1 MFQEDS
7 DAIYLVTEPVVPLG
21 SLLKDLTEL
30 DVALGTYIIA
40 SSLNFLHKNAHM
52 SHNNIRVKSIFVSL
66 SDNLW
71 RLGGLENVCKEGGVD
86 DRTVGDIVRSSSPQC
101 PAAPEDTDGTF
112 SSNNIHCRDSWMLGH
127 LVIKLTERFNGK
139 PDGGLMKFKQTVK
152 KSFCNADPRKRPSVE
167 SFLSCQYF
175 KSYPQHA
182 LIYSVEFLESITIK
196 SDEDKKNFFRK
207 ASTDLIQVSSDL
219 FQKYLMRLM
228 FSDLIFADEN
238 AREYL
243 LPRLLSVKT
252 KRESR
257 GFYKAESYARIMA
270 PLLKELFKRRA
281 KHTRL
286 VLLRLT
292 RWYVPFLPSHF
303 VKDSILPEIL
313 LGLNDTDDAIV
324 MATFNS
330 LAVLTSFLGATTVVG
345 SSLQKSHFHDAFPR
359 GAEPKALAT
368 TESLSDGVGETSF
381 SQTMNGKIMNDSDLD
396 SGKEYPMV
404 HVSRQDMLK
413 SEREKRAQESKRK
426 REARKIKEQTQQNQ
440 VKLIE
445 VASRPEPKKTT
456 PEGVSD
462 IASHSILKKE
472 RFIHERAVPQL
483 VHEQQGCSMEYKP
496 ESLSDGGMWDSENN
510 LDLPVSDEEG
520 GQRSLLEIARQT
532 SESEDREGDID
543 LQVSD
548 QEDNVET
555 PVNMSSKVNSDN
567 EEMSAAAVIDTSG
580 NHDDGFSNWENGG
593 WSDFDT
599 QFESD
604 EGIEMKGLKLELSEV
619 KPLDTVTE
627 DAQVLPQ
634 MEQPVVVPATVSDIM
649 NLERAVQEEP
659 EVDFFA
665 DMQPTYTAPKLL

>member
-1 MFQEDS
+1 M
-7 DAIYLVTEPVVPLG
+7 TEPVVPLG
-21 SLLKDLTEL
+21 SLLKDMTEL
-30 DVALGTYIIA
+30 DVALGCYIIS
-40 SSLNFLHKNAHM
+40 SSLNFLHKNAQM
-52 SHNNIRVKSIFVSL
+52 SHNNIKVSSVFVSL
-66 SDNLW
+66 TDNLW
-71 RLGGLENVCKEGGVD
+71 RLGGLENVCKEGGID
-86 DRTVGDIVRSSSPQC
+86 ERTVGDIIRCSSPSC

-112 SSNNIHCRDSWMLGH
+112 SSNTIHCRDSWMLGH
-127 LVIKLTERFNGK
+127 LIINLMDRFNGK

-152 KSFCNADPRKRPSVE
+152 KSYCNADPRKRPTVE

-196 SDEDKKNFFRK
+196 TEEEKRSFFRK

-257 GFYKAESYARIMA
+257 GFYKAESYAKIMA
-270 PLLKELFKRRA
+270 PLLRDLFKRRA

-303 VKDSILPEIL
+303 VKDNILPEIL

-359 GAEPKALAT
+359 GAEVKTLVT
-368 TESLSDGVGETSF
+368 TESLSDGIGEQSF
-381 SQTMNGKIMNDSDLD
+381 TQTMNGKIMNDSDLD
-396 SGKEYPMV
+396 SGKEYPKV
-404 HVSRQDMLK
+404 HLSRQDMLK
-413 SEREKRAQESKRK
+413 SEREKRAHEAKRK
-426 REARKIKEQTQQNQ
+426 REARKVKEQTQQKQ

-445 VASRPEPKKTT
+445 VASRPEPKKMS
-456 PEGVSD
+456 PEGVTE
-462 IASHSILKKE
+462 ITSHSILKKE
-472 RFIHERAVPQL
+472 RFTHDRPVPQL
-483 VHEQQGCSMEYKP
+483 IHEQQGCSMEYKP
-496 ESLSDGGMWDSENN
+496 ESLSDTGMWDSENN
-510 LDLPVSDEEG
+510 LDLPASEEEG
-520 GQRSLLEIARQT
+520 GQKSLLEIVRQS
-532 SESEDREGDID
+532 SECEDKEEGE
-543 LQVSD
+543 VMEVFTD

-555 PVNMSSKVNSDN
+555 PVNMGSKVNSDN
-567 EEMSAAAVIDTSG
+567 EVQDLEEEPTPAVIDTSG
-580 NHDDGFSNWENGG
+580 NQDDGFSNWENGG

-604 EGIEMKGLKLELSEV
+604 DGIEMKNLKLELSEV
-619 KPLDTVTE
+619 QPLETVTE
-627 DAQVLPQ
+627 DTQPQ
-634 MEQPVVVPATVSDIM
+634 AEEAAVVPATVSDIM
-649 NLERAVQEEP
+649 NLGRAVQEEP
-659 EVDFFA
+659 ELDFFA
-665 DMQPTYTAPKLL
+665 DMEPTYTAPKLL

>member
-1 MFQEDS
+1 M
-7 DAIYLVTEPVVPLG
+7 
-21 SLLKDLTEL
+21 TEL
-30 DVALGTYIIA
+30 DVALGCYIIS
-40 SSLNFLHKNAHM
+40 SSLNFLHKNAQM
-52 SHNNIRVKSIFVSL
+52 SHNNMRVSSVFVSL
-66 SDNLW
+66 TDNLW

-86 DRTVGDIVRSSSPQC
+86 ERTVGDIVRCSSPQC

-112 SSNNIHCRDSWMLGH
+112 SSNLIHCRDSWMLGH
-127 LVIKLTERFNGK
+127 MIIMLMERFNGK

-152 KSFCNADPRKRPSVE
+152 KSYCNADPRKRPTIE
-167 SFLSCQYF
+167 SFLGCQYF

-196 SDEDKKNFFRK
+196 TDEEKRNFFRK

-257 GFYKAESYARIMA
+257 GFYKAESYSKIMA
-270 PLLKELFKRRA
+270 PLLTELLKRRA

-303 VKDSILPEIL
+303 VKDNLLPEIL

-359 GAEPKALAT
+359 GAEVRPLVT
-368 TESLSDGVGETSF
+368 TETQSDGIGEQSF
-381 SQTMNGKIMNDSDLD
+381 TQTMNGEIMNESDLD
-396 SGKEYPMV
+396 SGKEYPMM

-413 SEREKRAQESKRK
+413 DEREKRAQESKRK
-426 REARKIKEQTQQNQ
+426 REARKIKEQEQQKQ

-445 VASRPEPKKTT
+445 VAARPEPKKTT
-456 PEGVSD
+456 PDGVTD
-462 IASHSILKKE
+462 IARHSILKKQ
-472 RFIHERAVPQL
+472 RFTHGPPLL
-483 VHEQQGCSMEYKP
+483 VHEQQGVSMEYKP
-496 ESLSDGGMWDSENN
+496 ESLSDTGMWDSDNN
-510 LDLPVSDEEG
+510 LDLPISEDEKE
-520 GQRSLLEIARQT
+520 QKSLLEIAKQT
-532 SESEDREGDID
+532 SESEEKLEEEEEEEEG
-543 LQVSD
+543 VVFSD
-548 QEDNVET
+548 HEVET
-555 PVNMSSKVNSDN
+555 PVNMGSKVSSAN
-567 EEMSAAAVIDTSG
+567 EEEEVSTAAIIDTSG

-593 WSDFDT
+593 WSDFET
-599 QFESD
+599 QYESD
-604 EGIEMKGLKLELSEV
+604 EGIEMKNLKLSEV
-619 KPLDTVTE
+619 QPLETVTE
-627 DAQVLPQ
+627 DTRPAVEPA
-634 MEQPVVVPATVSDIM
+634 VIVPATVSDIM
-649 NLERAVQEEP
+649 NLERAVQPEE
-659 EVDFFA
+659 DFFA
-665 DMQPTYTAPKLL
+665 DMQPKYTAPKLL